1 MTATFSLEQVVA
13 DWDLTDEM
21 SDPVGWLARQIR
33 SGRVTARKMGRSWRM
48 TQADIDAAMDVF
60 ASQPRK
66 SNPVE
71 KEQQPRGGLSAASL
85 RRRRVA

>member
-1 MTATFSLEQVVA
+1 MTTFSLEQVVA

-66 SNPVE
+66 SKPVE
-71 KEQQPRGGLSAASL
+71 KEQPRGGLSAASM